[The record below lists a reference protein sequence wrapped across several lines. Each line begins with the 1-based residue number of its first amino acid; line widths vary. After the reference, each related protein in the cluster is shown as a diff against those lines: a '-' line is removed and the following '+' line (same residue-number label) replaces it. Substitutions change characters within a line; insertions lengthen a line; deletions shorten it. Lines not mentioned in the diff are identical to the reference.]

1 MTTSEHSN
9 IRLSELIPPSFYG
22 VHCDVSEHLHTHYLL
37 CGGRGSC
44 KSSFVS
50 IEIILGIMNDIN
62 ANAVAVRKVGQYLRD
77 SVYEQLLWAIEKL
90 GVSDLWEGKVSGPEL
105 VFKPT
110 GQRILFRGA
119 DKPRKLKST
128 KVANGYIKYVWYE
141 ETDEFS
147 GQEEIDNINQSL
159 LRGGEIFYCFYSFNP
174 PRELSSWVNI
184 MCVDER
190 ADRLVHKSDYRSVPT
205 KWLGPQFIAE
215 AEYLKIKNP
224 IRYENEYLGTATGT
238 GAEIFPNVTVREIT
252 DEEINGGEIFC
263 RGLDW
268 GYGADPFVYLALIY
282 DKGARRIL
290 IYYEFYRYGAK
301 FDEIA
306 EAINSQNQG
315 RQLVIAE
322 SAEPRSNDEL
332 RSRGVR
338 LKPAKKGSGSVEFGI
353 RWLQNL
359 NEIVID
365 PVRCPNAR
373 REFCGYRFESDGN
386 GGFRGEFPDR
396 DNHTIDAARYALED
410 EAGRKKAAVYDRRKL
425 GIY

>member
-1 MTTSEHSN
+1 MTSAEN
-9 IRLSELIPPSFYG
+9 EIRLSELIAPSFYDI
-22 VHCDVSEHLHTHYLL
+22 HCDIQEHRHTHYVL

-50 IEIILGIMNDIN
+50 LEIILGIMNDEK

-77 SVYEQLLWAIEKL
+77 SVFEQLLWAIEKL
-90 GVSDLWEGKVSGPEL
+90 GVYDLWESKVTAPEL
-105 VFKPT
+105 IYKPT

-128 KVANGYIKYVWYE
+128 KVSNGYIKYVWYE

-159 LRGGEIFYCFYSFNP
+159 LRGGEIFFCFYSFNP
-174 PRELSSWVNI
+174 PKERGAWVNQ
-184 MCVDER
+184 MCEEPR
-190 ADRLVHKSDYRSVPT
+190 SDRVVHRSDYRSVPES
-205 KWLGPQFIAE
+205 WLGQQFVAE
-215 AEYLKIKNP
+215 AEYLRIKNP
-224 IRYENEYLGTATGT
+224 PRYENEYLGIITGT

-252 DEEINGGEIFC
+252 DEEIEGGERFC

-268 GYGADPFVYLALIY
+268 GYGADPFVYLCLIY
-282 DKGARRIL
+282 DKGGRRIL
-290 IYYEFYRYGAK
+290 IYSEYYKYGAK
-301 FDEIA
+301 FDDIA
-306 EAINSQNQG
+306 AAIRAENIHN
-315 RQLVIAE
+315 RTVIAE

-332 RSRGVR
+332 RARGIK
-338 LKPAKKGSGSVEFGI
+338 LKAAKKGSGSIEFGI

-365 PVRCPNAR
+365 PIRCPNAK

-386 GGFRGEFPDR
+386 GGLRGEYPDR
-396 DNHTIDAARYALED
+396 NNHTIDAARYALED
-410 EAGRKKAAVYDRRKL
+410 DAGRKAAVISDRRRL